1 MAARIV
7 RYLRKRGKV
16 VHRVDTI
23 NEKFPPIEVA
33 PPHKSLATINHSP
46 GVGIEV
52 VILAIKPHQK
62 AKGIIM
68 QMLAKGI
75 NNLWIQENYHWNE
88 TELGQEI
95 LQFAVV
101 KGVKVHVGNLMLEG
115 VQHAS
120 LRVRPARRGARGFE
134 VRQHASRPCKRIQ
147 VVAHVRVVPPE
158 PAPRTGLLRVHRVS
172 LRRFVDDIV
181 EVLVRPDWVGSAAL
195 RAA

>member
-115 VQHAS
+115 VHQGAENDRSAQMIGVSGAAPGSFATSRSRTYIGS
-120 LRVRPARRGARGFE
+120 LAQGAK
-134 VRQHASRPCKRIQ
+134 QS
-147 VVAHVRVVPPE
+147 
-158 PAPRTGLLRVHRVS
+158 S
-172 LRRFVDDIV
+172 LQTIRSYGQF
-181 EVLVRPDWVGSAAL
+181 
-195 RAA
+195 